1 MVEIAHE
8 RVLTGPE
15 KAAVLVLALGE
26 EASAKLLAGLE
37 LPEIK
42 ELSQTIARL
51 GRVEAGLVER
61 VLAEFGERL
70 ESPSD
75 VAGGLETTEKL
86 LARFLDKEKV
96 EAILDEI
103 RGPAARTV
111 WDGLAKVEDTVLA
124 GYLRNEH
131 PQTVALV
138 LSRLEPAQVAR
149 VLSKLPDEL
158 AVETIT
164 RMLRLDEVRP
174 EVLADVERTLL
185 AEFTADRSRSVRRDG
200 HEAMAEIFNHFDRS
214 TESRLMAGLEERD
227 REAAERIKASM
238 FTFEDLSR
246 LDGPGIQLLIR
257 NAGNARIAVALK
269 GASEQIKNLFFSNM
283 SERAAKILREEM
295 EAMGPIRLR
304 DVEEAQQFL
313 VNMAKELAAAGEI
326 FLADGK
332 EEQMVY

>member
-1 MVEIAHE
+1 VLEITNE
-8 RVLTGPE
+8 PVLSGPQ

-26 EASAKLLAGLE
+26 EASGKLIAGLE
-37 LPEIK
+37 LQELK
-42 ELSQTIARL
+42 ELSRAIAEL
-51 GRVEAGLVER
+51 GRVEATVVEQ
-61 VLAEFGERL
+61 VLTEFGERL
-70 ESPSD
+70 QSPSE

-86 LARFLDKEKV
+86 LARFLDQEKV
-96 EAILDEI
+96 AAILDEI
-103 RGPAARTV
+103 RGPAARSV
-111 WDGLAKVEDTVLA
+111 WDGLGKVEDAALA
-124 GYLRNEH
+124 DYLRNEH

-138 LSRLEPAQVAR
+138 LSRLQPAQVAR
-149 VLSKLPDEL
+149 VLAKLPDEF
-158 AVETIT
+158 AVETIM
-164 RMLRLDEVRP
+164 RMLRLEEVQP

-185 AEFTADRSRSVRRDG
+185 AEFLADRGRIGRRDG
-200 HEAMAEIFNHFDRS
+200 HEAMAEIFNHFDRA

-227 REAAERIKASM
+227 REAAERIRASM
-238 FTFEDLSR
+238 FTFEDLGR

-269 GASEQIKNLFFSNM
+269 GASDQIKNLFFSNM